1 MIRKKRFLIYIA
13 VNLVFIVNV
22 MGQQDWR
29 MSQYMNAPMLY
40 NPAATGLYKGI
51 SASGAFRN
59 QWTGFKDA
67 EGNNIAPVSF
77 YASVDAN
84 IPAMKGGLG
93 LIFSKDDISPIV
105 NNTVRLDYSYHL
117 KLKSSTLYMGV
128 MLGLNNQ
135 SMKFSE
141 LNPDDPS
148 DPLLNAITKD
158 DITAMTFD
166 AGLGF
171 YYTLSDKLFVGLS
184 AIQLLNSDYYYRSD
198 QIIYKDAL
206 QLYLSGGYC
215 YTLKYRPRWQIQPSL
230 LFSYSKTAFQMDVDF
245 LVKYNKKVWAGVG
258 YRIND
263 AIKAMIGFDIKDL
276 SVGYSYDITTSSIR
290 LGGSHEI
297 TLRYVIQVNL
307 EKSIKSYRNIRY
319 L

>member
-1 MIRKKRFLIYIA
+1 MKRKKRLIIYIA
-13 VNLVFIVNV
+13 VNLLFIANLV
-22 MGQQDWR
+22 GQQDWR
-29 MSQYMNAPMLY
+29 MSQYMQAPILY
-40 NPAATGLYKGI
+40 NPATAGLNKGI
-51 SASGAFRN
+51 SASGAFRS
-59 QWTGFKDA
+59 QWNGFKDS
-67 EGNNIAPVSF
+67 EGFNMAPISF
-77 YASVDAN
+77 YAAVDAN

-93 LIFSKDDISPIV
+93 IIFSKDDITPLV

-117 KLKSSTLYMGV
+117 KLKKSTLYMGV
-128 MLGLNNQ
+128 MLGFNNQ
-135 SMKFSE
+135 SIEFDK
-141 LNPDDPS
+141 LNPDDSS
-148 DPLLNAITKD
+148 DPILNAVTKD

-166 AGLGF
+166 AGIGF
-171 YYTLSDKLFVGLS
+171 YYTLSDKLFIGLS
-184 AIQLLNSDYYYRSD
+184 AVQLLNSDYYYRSD

-215 YTLKYRPRWQIQPSL
+215 YTLKYRPRWQIQPSML
-230 LFSYSKTAFQMDVDF
+230 LSYSKTAYQLDLNF

-263 AIKAMIGFDIKDL
+263 AIIAMIGFDIKDL
-276 SVGYSYDITTSSIR
+276 SIGYSYDITTSSIR

-297 TLRYVIQVNL
+297 TLRYVFQVNL

>member
-1 MIRKKRFLIYIA
+1 
-13 VNLVFIVNV
+13 
-22 MGQQDWR
+22 
-29 MSQYMNAPMLY
+29 
-40 NPAATGLYKGI
+40 
-51 SASGAFRN
+51 
-59 QWTGFKDA
+59 
-67 EGNNIAPVSF
+67 
-77 YASVDAN
+77 
-84 IPAMKGGLG
+84 
-93 LIFSKDDISPIV
+93 
-105 NNTVRLDYSYHL
+105 
-117 KLKSSTLYMGV
+117 MGV

-135 SMKFSE
+135 SIKFE
-141 LNPDDPS
+141 KLNPDDSS
-148 DPLLNAITKD
+148 DPLLNAVTKD

-171 YYTLSDKLFVGLS
+171 YYTYSDKLFIGLS

-230 LFSYSKTAFQMDVDF
+230 LVSYSKTAYQLDVDF
-245 LVKYNKKVWAGVG
+245 LVKYNKRVWAGVG

-263 AIKAMIGFDIKDL
+263 AIKAMIGCNIKDL
-276 SVGYSYDITTSSIR
+276 SIGYSYDITTSSIR

-297 TLRYVIQVNL
+297 TLRYVIQLNL
-307 EKSIKSYRNIRY
+307 EKTTKSYRNIRY